1 MICLALLASDASDTG
16 HGDPEHR
23 SAQVYLYREK
33 TVQCLIMGEYT
44 KSGPYALETLVHYI
58 YIELNLRGDADKDIW
73 ALFALEVNLVLRMGY
88 HRDPRH
94 FPSFSPLQGEMR
106 RRLWATVLQGD
117 ILVSSQMGMP
127 RMISD
132 WKCDTE
138 EPRNLSDADLDEAT
152 TDLPP
157 SRPETELT
165 PALGII
171 ARRRIFVALG
181 AVADLT
187 ASVQP
192 CSYAEVIRVDGIL
205 KEAAASLP
213 PPLKPKPLSMSVT
226 DPPEVI
232 MARLFIEHLFFNGQ
246 IMLHRR
252 FLYATPS
259 PHNEDVFAY
268 SRTTC
273 LDACL
278 GALRIQSILDEETCP
293 GGQLHMMRW
302 RVSSIMNHTFLTATM
317 VLCSMLHR
325 GQTLHR
331 EQEILSTLR
340 RTRAIWLRASSH
352 SSEAK
357 KAAETVN
364 LVLARMGDGHNAQW
378 NRSTEPGGQDITHLA
393 LQHAVARELHCGT
406 ANDTASGGRQPHD
419 QLSAEGMSLGSAVFD
434 RK

>member
-1 MICLALLASDASDTG
+1 
-16 HGDPEHR
+16 
-23 SAQVYLYREK
+23 
-33 TVQCLIMGEYT
+33 MGEYT

-73 ALFALEVNLVLRMGY
+73 ALFALEVNLALRMGY

-94 FPSFSPLQGEMR
+94 FPGFSPLQGEMR

-132 WKCDTE
+132 WKYDTE

-187 ASVQP
+187 AAVQP
-192 CSYAEVIRVDGIL
+192 SSYAEVIRVDGLL

-232 MARLFIEHLFFNGQ
+232 MSRLFIEHLFFNGQ

-252 FLYATPS
+252 FLYAPRS
-259 PHNEDVFAY
+259 SSHNEDVFAY
-268 SRTTC
+268 SRTSC

-325 GQTLHR
+325 GQTLHH
-331 EQEILSTLR
+331 EQDILSTLR
-340 RTRAIWLRASSH
+340 RTRAIWLRASAH

-357 KAAETVN
+357 RAAETVN
-364 LVLARMGDGHNAQW
+364 LVLARVRDGHNTQ
-378 NRSTEPGGQDITHLA
+378 RSLSDEPDDQDTTPLS
-393 LQHAVARELHCGT
+393 LQDAVARGLQAGM
-406 ANDTASGGRQPHD
+406 ANNTASGTTQPHD
-419 QLSAEGMSLGSAVFD
+419 VLFVEGMNLEGGVFD
-434 RK
+434 RKSAYLNYNTPLVVVQD